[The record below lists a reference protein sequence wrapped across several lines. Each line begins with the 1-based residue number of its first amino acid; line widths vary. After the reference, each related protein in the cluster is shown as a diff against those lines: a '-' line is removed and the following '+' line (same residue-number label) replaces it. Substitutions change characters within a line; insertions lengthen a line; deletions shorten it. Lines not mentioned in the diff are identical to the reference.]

1 MSGVYKVYIIKCKT
15 NNKVYV
21 GRTESTN
28 PKYNPI
34 NTLYNRYKKDSSKY
48 IALGECIKEHGFKNF
63 VFTFISEGKTDEES
77 QEIMEKIKEKIK
89 DRILND
95 ENKPLENYFEEDL
108 KEFAGLI

>member
-34 NTLYNRYKKDSSKY
+34 NTLYNRYKKDTTKY
-48 IALGECIKEHGFKNF
+48 IGLGEAIKEHGIKNF
-63 VFTFISEGKTDEES
+63 VFTFLADNKSDEES
-77 QEIMEKIKEKIK
+77 QEMMEKVREKMN
-89 DRILND
+89 DRLLND
-95 ENKPLENYFEEDL
+95 DDKPKENYFEDDF
-108 KEFAGLI
+108 KELAGLI